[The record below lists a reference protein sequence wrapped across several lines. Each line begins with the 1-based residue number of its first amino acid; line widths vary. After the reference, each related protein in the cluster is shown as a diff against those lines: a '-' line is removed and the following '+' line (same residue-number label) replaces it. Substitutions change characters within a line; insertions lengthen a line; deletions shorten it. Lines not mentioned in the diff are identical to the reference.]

1 MRRRRYRS
9 GYSSEDSSSPHPN
22 RRRDGSEDRIREK
35 VRAGVKTHKL
45 YDGDACR
52 RIENEIEKVV
62 LKAERGDYKPCTVD
76 RSPLRIKYFF
86 GEGYVYG
93 NQMERRGP
101 GNERLYP
108 KGEVDPIPSW
118 IHDYIERPMVKAG
131 IIREGFVNSAVINIY
146 LPGGCIVSHID
157 PPQIFDRP
165 IVTASFLSESALSFG
180 CRFNF
185 RPMRISHPILR
196 VPIGRGTVLS
206 MEGFAADGITHCI
219 RPEDVRHRRAVVIL
233 RHVPESAPR
242 LTHSELLRM
251 RRNGALPNHSIN
263 RSSSRST
270 RSRSFSGSSSYSSSG
285 SSSSSDSSSSNSS
298 DDSSSRSPSPKRKR
312 GKKEASSSSARRK
325 RRSKSSSSS
334 SSDSSDTD
342 SSHDRSRKSKSS
354 KGVYVRRDTKNKTP
368 KNDSLKRS
376 RYDRDISPSSKEK
389 AELRRLSARP
399 DDDEEIKKQL
409 EEYNKVLDEIESLEK
424 NLVIDGTSAKM
435 GDKKKPLE
443 DNGKH
448 TTDKK
453 KVVRKEGK
461 REREKRLRQQL
472 KARLRRDRI
481 LKEKLRLKRERKKLL
496 SPTKSTSNNE
506 SASSKPPRKRV
517 SSSSSSYSVL
527 SDISLPDYISNQNCE
542 PNAQSK
548 EKTVLRSKNVPTT
561 ITISD

>member
-1 MRRRRYRS
+1 MIVQIRGERHGRLIFS
-9 GYSSEDSSSPHPN
+9 PSESTK
-22 RRRDGSEDRIREK
+22 RWFRGSNTGK
-35 VRAGVKTHKL
+35 SASWCQKTHKL

-196 VPIGRGTVLS
+196 VPIGRGT
-206 MEGFAADGITHCI
+206 GFAADGITHCI

-354 KGVYVRRDTKNKTP
+354 KG
-368 KNDSLKRS
+368 RS
-376 RYDRDISPSSKEK
+376 RSDRDISPSSKEK

-399 DDDEEIKKQL
+399 DDDEEIKKKL

-424 NLVIDGTSAKM
+424 NLVIDG
-435 GDKKKPLE
+435 
-443 DNGKH
+443 N
-448 TTDKK
+448 
-453 KVVRKEGK
+453 
-461 REREKRLRQQL
+461 
-472 KARLRRDRI
+472 
-481 LKEKLRLKRERKKLL
+481 
-496 SPTKSTSNNE
+496 
-506 SASSKPPRKRV
+506 
-517 SSSSSSYSVL
+517 
-527 SDISLPDYISNQNCE
+527 
-542 PNAQSK
+542 
-548 EKTVLRSKNVPTT
+548 
-561 ITISD
+561 